1 MASLSLKKYYRRQEV
16 SLYQKSAT
24 ELAKMLRSKEVSAEE
39 ICKSHIERIHSTD
52 EAVGS
57 FISTRFDKALESARE
72 VDRKIAKGEPLS
84 PLAGIP
90 ISVKDNII
98 LKGEKTTAASRM
110 LENYVGVYDATVVEK
125 LHSQDMVIL
134 GKTNLDEFAMGVSTK
149 TSYFKTSKNPLD
161 LSRVAGGSSG
171 GSASSIAS
179 LQAPISLGS
188 DTGGSIR
195 QPASYC
201 GILGLKPTYGRVS
214 RYGLMA
220 LGSSLDQIGP
230 FARNSE
236 DLALT
241 LNAICGHDVKDATS
255 SKVATPDFSS
265 FLGEDVKGMKVG
277 IVSSMIN
284 DPHVNDQMKASV
296 IEAIEN
302 LRALGAEII
311 EIEMP
316 VLKYAIEAYYIIQP
330 AEASSNLARYDG
342 IRYGHRAEKFDSI
355 QDMYVK
361 SRSEGFGKEVKR
373 RIMVGN
379 YVLSAGFYDAYYKK
393 ALKLREMI
401 KEAYTQAFQTVDVI
415 LTPTVPNVSFK
426 SSENLSVID
435 SYLID
440 IFTVP
445 VNLAGLPGISIPTGK
460 IGNLYGSIQLVAN
473 RFEEGKLLKVSSAY
487 EKLRG
492 LVHYPENLGGAN
504 V

>member
-1 MASLSLKKYYRRQEV
+1 MK
-16 SLYQKSAT
+16 LYQKTAS
-24 ELAKMLRSKEVSAEE
+24 ELARMLRSKEISSIE
-39 ICKSHIERIHSTD
+39 ITESFIERIEKTD
-52 EAVGS
+52 GAVGS
-57 FISTRFDKALESARE
+57 FISTRFDEAIKTAKM
-72 VDRKIAKGEPLS
+72 VDEKIAQGEVISALS
-84 PLAGIP
+84 GIP

-98 LKGEKTTAASRM
+98 LKGEKTTAASKM

-125 LHSQDMVIL
+125 LKSQGVVIL

-179 LQAPISLGS
+179 LQAPISIGS

-220 LGSSLDQIGP
+220 LGSSLDQIGA
-230 FARNSE
+230 FAKNSE

-255 SKVATPDFSS
+255 SKTPTNDFAS
-265 FLGEDVKGMKVG
+265 FIGESVKGMKVG
-277 IVSSMIN
+277 VVSSMVN
-284 DPHVNDQMKASV
+284 DPHVNDAMKASV

-302 LRALGAEII
+302 LKLLGAEII
-311 EIEMP
+311 ELEMP
-316 VLKYAIEAYYIIQP
+316 ALKYAIEAYYIIQP

-342 IRYGHRAEKFDSI
+342 IRYGHRAEQFDTI
-355 QDMYVK
+355 QQMYVK

-393 ALKLREMI
+393 ALKLREVI
-401 KEAYTQAFQTVDVI
+401 KESYANAFKSVDVI
-415 LTPTVPNVSFK
+415 LTPTVPNVAFK
-426 SSENLSVID
+426 CEENLSVVD

-445 VNLAGLPGISIPTGK
+445 ANLAGLPGISIPTGK
-460 IGNLYGSIQLVAN
+460 IGNLYGSIQLVSN
-473 RFEEGKLLKVSSAY
+473 NFEEGKLLKVSSAY

-492 LVHYPENLGGAN
+492 VIHYPENLGGAN